1 MSGEFTS
8 AFEVAA
14 EFAGERVDSFLARMS
29 ASEDEPLSR
38 SAAAKLCDDGRVTVG
53 GKAVK
58 KNFSLRDGDVVVV
71 VRPEP
76 LPDEVLP
83 ENIPLDV
90 IYEDGDIIVINKPK
104 GMVVHPAPGNMTGT
118 LVSALL
124 YHCGDS
130 LSGIGGVS
138 RPGIVHRIDKDTSG
152 LLVVAKNDMAHRSL
166 SEQIACHSA
175 FRRYLALA
183 VGSPREDEGSIDAP
197 IGRHPVDRKRM
208 AVLKGGDGHA
218 REALTHFTV
227 KERFCGIS
235 LIECKLETGR
245 THQIRVH
252 LSHIGHPVL
261 GDEVY
266 GGDKCRAA
274 KLHSKFISGQCL
286 HAYSLE
292 LDHPRTGERMSFSA
306 PLPEHMAHLIDI
318 FRQEQD

>member
-1 MSGEFTS
+1 MSGEYTS
-8 AFEVAA
+8 VFVVEDPFV
-14 EFAGERVDSFLARMS
+14 GERVDSFLAKMS
-29 ASEDEPLSR
+29 SEDEDPLSR

-58 KNFSLRDGDVVVV
+58 KNYILREGETVIAL
-71 VRPEP
+71 RPEP

-90 IYEDGDIIVINKPK
+90 IYEDADIIVINKPK

-152 LLVVAKNDMAHRSL
+152 LLVVAKNDTAHRSL
-166 SEQIACHSA
+166 SEQIALHTA
-175 FRRYLALA
+175 YRRYMALS
-183 VGSPREDEGSIDAP
+183 VGSPREESGTVDAP

-208 AVLKGGDGHA
+208 AIVQGG
-218 REALTHFTV
+218 REAVTHWTV
-227 KERFCGIS
+227 KERFHGMS

-252 LSHIGHPVL
+252 LSSIGHPVL
-261 GDEVY
+261 GDSVY

-274 KLHSKFISGQCL
+274 KEHAKFISGQCL
-286 HAYSLE
+286 HAYRLE
-292 LDHPRTGERMSFSA
+292 LDHPRTGERMRFEA
-306 PLPEHMAHLIDI
+306 PLPDNMAHLIEI
-318 FRQEQD
+318 FRQEQ

>member
-8 AFEVAA
+8 VYAA
-14 EFAGERVDSFLARMS
+14 LAGERVDSFLAKMS
-29 ASEDEPLSR
+29 ADEDEPLSR
-38 SAAAKLCDDGRVTVG
+38 SAAAKLCDDGRVTVA

-58 KNFSLRDGDVVVV
+58 KNYILREGETVIV

-76 LPDEVLP
+76 LPDEVAP

-90 IYEDGDIIVINKPK
+90 IYEDADIIVINKPK

-130 LSGIGGVS
+130 LSGIGGVQ

-152 LLVVAKNDMAHRSL
+152 LLVVAKNDNAHRSL
-166 SEQIACHSA
+166 SEQIALHTA
-175 FRRYLALA
+175 YRRYKALC
-183 VGSPREDEGSIDAP
+183 VGSPREESGTVDAP

-208 AVLKGGDGHA
+208 AIVQGG
-218 REALTHFTV
+218 REAVTHWTV
-227 KERFCGIS
+227 AERFNGIS

-252 LSHIGHPVL
+252 MSSIGHPVL
-261 GDEVY
+261 GDGVY

-274 KLHSKFISGQCL
+274 KVHSKFISGQAL
-286 HAYSLE
+286 HAYRLE
-292 LDHPRTGERMSFSA
+292 LDHPRTGERMSFEA
-306 PLPEHMAHLIDI
+306 PLPETTAHLIEI
-318 FRQEQD
+318 FRQEQ